1 MICVECSAPTLT
13 LYDKYKGNHI
23 RLTICD
29 NCHKV
34 ADKYIEYDKVLL
46 FIDLMLLKPQAYK
59 HTIYN
64 MLMPEDTTTTEFR
77 LNSSGNYGRSHYPY
91 SHQHRSGNNNGNSNN
106 NKYETYVYIENS
118 NITENNGKSPK
129 RTKKRFFFPSL
140 NNLSLYW
147 SAHLSSARLMI
158 LMLLFE
164 VYLTWAYE
172 EKNYIES
179 GLTTSM
185 VIRRVLNSFP
195 VIFQYSFFLSQTI
208 LDTLVLDLSLQI
220 LISWF
225 LGFGEEQRI
234 IFHSVGSESGSVS
247 DGVGVL
253 NSGFNGSGYTGMGIP
268 TAGGGRVSQ
277 RSGSRNNHS
286 GTAMSNLSYSQSNL
300 HNTTVSGSN
309 NGNGNTPFFNSDSK
323 ISTIGT
329 QDKVRVFSRAYF
341 CGIITITILVSNLIK
356 LFPIVMLIWPY
367 DNFILNVTRTLV
379 QLIHV
384 VILIEAIHIVL
395 MRNDNNQYW
404 KVSLIIISS
413 HLIKFVVTHFTIVLF
428 FAFTSG
434 YEDSNFTVW
443 NLVVDEIS
451 QLRLKYHLIYELFN
465 YIGV

>member
-64 MLMPEDTTTTEFR
+64 MLMPEDTTMTEFR
-77 LNSSGNYGRSHYPY
+77 LNPSTSNPNTNGRTHHPY
-91 SHQHRSGNNNGNSNN
+91 SHQHRSGNHNVNSKN
-106 NKYETYVYIENS
+106 NKYETYVYTESS
-118 NITENNGKSPK
+118 NVTDTNNRHPET
-129 RTKKRFFFPSL
+129 TKKRFSL
-140 NNLSLYW
+140 NRLCLYW

-185 VIRRVLNSFP
+185 VVQHVLKSFP

-208 LDTLVLDLSLQI
+208 LDTLVLDLSIQI
-220 LISWF
+220 MISWF

-234 IFHSVGSESGSVS
+234 IFHSIGSGTGSVG
-247 DGVGVL
+247 DGVGVVS
-253 NSGFNGSGYTGMGIP
+253 SGFNGSGYTGTGIA
-268 TAGGGRVSQ
+268 TCGGGQVSQ
-277 RSGSRNNHS
+277 RTGSRNNNGGS
-286 GTAMSNLSYSQSNL
+286 ATNSRTYSQANL
-300 HNTTVSGSN
+300 HNITG
-309 NGNGNTPFFNSDSK
+309 NGNGNDNGSFNSDSK
-323 ISTIGT
+323 ILTIGN

-413 HLIKFVVTHFTIVLF
+413 HLIKFAVTHFTIVLF
-428 FAFTSG
+428 FAFTAG

-443 NLVVDEIS
+443 NLLVDEVS